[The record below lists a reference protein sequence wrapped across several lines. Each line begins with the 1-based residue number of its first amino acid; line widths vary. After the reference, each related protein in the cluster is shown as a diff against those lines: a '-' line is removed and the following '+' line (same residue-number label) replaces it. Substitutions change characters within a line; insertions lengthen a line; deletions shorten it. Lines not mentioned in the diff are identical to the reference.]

1 MRWVDVFAVLV
12 LSHLVGDYYVQTDWQ
27 ARNKHCGLSE
37 SGTPRRAL
45 FSHVTTYTM
54 SFVPA
59 LIWLADDVSAG
70 RLVAAVALIFV
81 PHLIQDD
88 GRLLQTYMIRVKGF
102 EPMSNPQVAAAV
114 DQTGHLLML
123 FGIALLMT
131 A

>member
-1 MRWVDVFAVLV
+1 MGWVQVFTVLV

-27 ARNKHCGLSE
+27 ARNKHGGLTDA
-37 SGTPRRAL
+37 GTARRAL
-45 FSHVTTYTM
+45 VTHVTTYTL
-54 SFVPA
+54 SFIPA
-59 LIWLADDVSAG
+59 LIWLADGVSGG

-81 PHLIQDD
+81 PHLVQDD
-88 GRLLQTYMIRVKGF
+88 GRLLRAYMIRVKGF

-123 FGIALLMT
+123 FGIALLVT